1 MLLTGRPYAI
11 GPLADDAAAVV
22 QAFFPG
28 QLGGQA
34 LAEVLTG
41 AVNPSGRLP
50 VSIPA
55 DASGQPGTY
64 LSAPLGRRS
73 GVSSVDPTAAFPFGH
88 GLSYT
93 TFSWSARATS
103 DEWAVDGDADG
114 RGARH
119 QHR

>member
-1 MLLTGRPYAI
+1 M
-11 GPLADDAAAVV
+11 

-34 LAEVLTG
+34 IAEVLTG
-41 AVNPSGRLP
+41 TSNPSGRLP

-55 DASGQPGTY
+55 DARGQPGTY
-64 LSAPLGRRS
+64 LSPPLGRRS

-93 TFSWSARATS
+93 QFVVVGPAGQPSEVWP
-103 DEWAVDGDADG
+103 VDGDATVEV
-114 RGARH
+114 R
-119 QHR
+119 